1 MRKMRF
7 IVARVFKFQTIEVRN
22 QQIDL
27 GLILKFRSK
36 VKYEQILD
44 FLGYDCL
51 YPVNTI
57 FCSKIYSKQVIEH

>member
-1 MRKMRF
+1 MRNMRF
-7 IVARVFKFQTIEVRN
+7 IVARFFKFQTFQVRN

-27 GLILKFRSK
+27 GLTLKFRSK
-36 VKYEQILD
+36 VKYEQIID

-57 FCSKIYSKQVIEH
+57 FCSKTYSKQVIEH